1 VRLAANYAIDREAI
15 NEAERLGASPPAG
28 SIIPRTF
35 DFALPIEP
43 YPYDPARAKRLLAEA
58 GYPNG
63 FDAGELIPNPPY
75 FSLGEAVG
83 NYLGAI
89 GIKTRLRTM
98 ERAAFQSA
106 RAAKQLRGLCIC
118 ANARYGN
125 AATRI
130 EESVVSTGA
139 FAYGGYPDLDAL
151 FKQQSDETD
160 RAAREAI
167 LHKIQQLVHERVMFG
182 PIWLYFWPSGIG
194 PRVEEPGLMLINP
207 FPWSAPLE
215 DVRLKTG

>member
-1 VRLAANYAIDREAI
+1 M
-15 NEAERLGASPPAG
+15 
-28 SIIPRTF
+28 T
-35 DFALPIEP
+35 
-43 YPYDPARAKRLLAEA
+43 
-58 GYPNG
+58 
-63 FDAGELIPNPPY
+63 PNPPY

-89 GIKTRLRTM
+89 GIKLKLRTM

-118 ANARYGN
+118 VSARYGN

-130 EESVVSTGA
+130 EESVVSTGT
-139 FAYGGYPDLDAL
+139 FAYGGYPDIDAL
-151 FKQQSDETD
+151 FKQQGNETD
-160 RAAREAI
+160 RATREAM
-167 LHKIQQLVHERVMFG
+167 LHQIQQLMHERVMFG

-194 PRVEEPGLMLINP
+194 PRVEEPALMLINP

-215 DVRLKTG
+215 DVRLKTS